1 MMPNLEIKGHL
12 EKTKTDMLRRRNQNI
27 KRRVNVIKFRVIKKV
42 NMAKILNSLDI
53 EKDKKEH

>member
-1 MMPNLEIKGHL
+1 M
-12 EKTKTDMLRRRNQNI
+12 KTDMLQRRNQNI

-53 EKDKKEH
+53 AKDKRRTLNGE

>member
-1 MMPNLEIKGHL
+1 
-12 EKTKTDMLRRRNQNI
+12 MLYRRNQNF

-53 EKDKKEH
+53 AKDKRRTLNGE